1 MEEQTDKKQIQQFLP
16 IKRTKFIPPEKN
28 LSFFFQR
35 FNVVTVAHFAAPF

>member
-16 IKRTKFIPPEKN
+16 IKRTKFIPRKN